1 MKFTLK
7 DYQEEAVERVL
18 SNFKKASK
26 RWHEDE
32 DIHAFSLAATTGAG
46 KTVMAAAVFEALFY
60 GEDTFDFEPD
70 NGAVVIWFSDDPSL
84 NEQTRFRLM
93 ESSDRLDH
101 SDLVVVQSD
110 FCDEQFSPGKIYFLN
125 TQKLGKKSLL
135 VRGHDE
141 IGTQTNLFKPARPD
155 LRASTIWD
163 TITNTIE
170 DPNLTLYL
178 VLDEAHRGMGNTS
191 DKNKKDKTTIVKKLI
206 NGFGSVPPV
215 PIVLGVSATVERFNT
230 AMSDAQSE
238 GRILIPNVEVDSR
251 KVQESGLLK
260 DTIMLEVPEDVGS
273 FDTVLLMRA
282 TEKIKEMTKLW
293 EAYANDQEDVEVV
306 KPLMVFQVPNT
317 PDEDEIAKSIDI
329 ILKNWTDIDSKAIA
343 HVFGERTSLQFG
355 SYNIPHISP
364 ERVQESEHIRVLIAK
379 DAISTGWDC
388 PRAEVMISF
397 RPAKD
402 KTHITQL
409 MGRMVRTPLARRIAG
424 NEKLNSVSCL
434 LPFFDTKTVEEVA
447 QKLMEGSHDGEG
459 KIEGRKILIDSIELA
474 PNKKVSEEIWD
485 KFKSIP
491 SQTLPKKSTKPIKR
505 LTVLA
510 HELSADG
517 LLEDAG
523 KTAHKE
529 LHKILEAAQ
538 ARYSDKI
545 KDGRS
550 RVLSVEGI
558 SLKVDMKGGEKTFDD
573 FVEDA
578 DINVIEEAFK
588 RAGRLFS
595 SDLSRTYSEY
605 LASKNTEGDVDEESL
620 IEAHVDVAA
629 LALVEEVIEFVEY
642 EADKLSREWFN
653 KYRVDIRSL
662 NDERQDVYRNI
673 LSWSQVPQDIE
684 LIKPSSWMVGTTI
697 VNEKGEREEVLKF
710 KNHLMVNPEDELFP
724 FKTGSTW
731 EDKVLEVEFSR
742 KDFLCWY
749 RNPSHQGQD
758 SLGIPYEND
767 GRYSM
772 VRPDFIFFGKG
783 KKGEILVDVVD
794 PHGIHFDDALPKLD
808 GLAMYAQK
816 HKDLFRRFESVAK
829 IGDKFRVLDLMD
841 KTVCDAILKSKN
853 PEELF
858 LSDVA
863 FDYK

>member
-7 DYQEEAVERVL
+7 DYQEDAVINIL
-18 SNFKKASK
+18 SNFEKASR

-32 DIHAFSLAATTGAG
+32 DVHAFSLAATTGAG
-46 KTVMAAAVFEALFY
+46 KTVMAAAVFESLFY
-60 GEDTFDFEPD
+60 GEDTYNFEPD
-70 NGAVVIWFSDDPSL
+70 PGAVVVWFSDDPSL

-93 ESSDRLDH
+93 EASDRLDH
-101 SDLVVVQSD
+101 SDLIVVQND
-110 FCDEQFSPGKIYFLN
+110 FCDEQFSPGKLYFLN

-135 VRGHDE
+135 VRGHE
-141 IGTQTNLFKPARPD
+141 EFGKQTSLFRPPKPD

-178 VLDEAHRGMGNTS
+178 VLDEAHRGMGNSS
-191 DKNKKDKTTIVKKLI
+191 DKSKKDKTTIVKKLI

-215 PIVLGVSATVERFNT
+215 PIVLGISATVERFNS
-230 AMSDAQSE
+230 AMKDAKSE
-238 GRILIPNVEVDSR
+238 GRILMPNVEVDSK

-260 DTIMLEVPEDVGS
+260 DTIMLEVPENIGS
-273 FDTVLLMRA
+273 FDTVLLTRA
-282 TEKIKEMTKLW
+282 TEKTKEMSRLW
-293 EAYANDQEDVEVV
+293 EEYARNQDDVEPV

-317 PDEDEIAKSIDI
+317 PDEEEIGKSIDV
-329 ILKNWTDIDSKAIA
+329 ILKNWTDIDSSAIA
-343 HVFGERTSLQFG
+343 HVFGERTTLQFG
-355 SYNIPHISP
+355 NYQVPHISP
-364 ERVQESEHIRVLIAK
+364 ERVQESDHIRVLIAK

-424 NEKLNSVSCL
+424 NEKLNSVNCL
-434 LPFFDTKTVEEVA
+434 LPFFDTKTVEDVA

-459 KIEGRKILIDSIELA
+459 QIEGRKVLVDSIELV
-474 PNKKVSEEIWD
+474 PNEKITKEVWD
-485 KFKSIP
+485 KFKSLP

-510 HELSADG
+510 HELASDG

-523 KTAHKE
+523 KTAHNE
-529 LHKILEAAQ
+529 LHKILDAAQ

-545 KDGRS
+545 QEGRS
-550 RVLSVEGI
+550 KVLNVEGI
-558 SLKVDMKGGEKTFDD
+558 SLKVDMKAGEKTFDD
-573 FVEDA
+573 FVEEA

-595 SDLSRTYSEY
+595 SDLTRTYSEY
-605 LASKNTEGDVDEESL
+605 LAYKESEELDEEAL
-620 IEAHVDVAA
+620 IEAHTEVAA
-629 LALVEEVIEFVEY
+629 LALVEDVVEFVEY
-642 EADKLSREWFN
+642 EADKLARTWFN
-653 KYRVDIRSL
+653 KYRVDIRGL

-673 LSWSQVPQDIE
+673 LSWSQTPQDIE

-697 VNEKGEREEVLKF
+697 VNEKGDREEVPKF
-710 KNHLMVNPEDELFP
+710 ENHLMVNPEDSLFP
-724 FKTGSTW
+724 FKTGSSW

-783 KKGEILVDVVD
+783 KKGEVLVDVVD
-794 PHGIHFDDALPKLD
+794 PHGIHFDDTLPKLD
-808 GLAMYAQK
+808 GLALYAQK

-829 IGDKFRVLDLMD
+829 VGDKFRVLDLMD
-841 KTVCDAILKSKN
+841 KRVCETILKSKD

-858 LSDVA
+858 LSELA